1 MKKSIKRVL
10 RFLVLICITN
20 PLNSFAESSLPPVVS
35 FNIGKTNGSKP
46 GTLDYY
52 WKDGVLIGF
61 TVNSP
66 YGLRIRKV
74 FINPN
79 VNFGYSYLPA
89 KKNVLFP
96 IESFGNYG
104 QELITANSTGLITVI
119 CNLSFTVFPE
129 RSRFAPYFYFGLGYL
144 KRSNLVF
151 ESNSPLYESV
161 NKKYDPRLALSFGLG
176 CSIRLKNNI
185 SLLFDMG
192 YIGTNDDRLSTTTW
206 PVKIGLGIN

>member
-1 MKKSIKRVL
+1 MKKLIKRVL

-20 PLNSFAESSLPPVVS
+20 PLNSYAESSLPPVVS

-79 VNFGYSYLPA
+79 VNFGYSHLQP
-89 KKNVLFP
+89 KKNVVFP
-96 IESFGNYG
+96 IKSFGNYG
-104 QELITANSTGLITVI
+104 QELITANSTRLITLI
-119 CNLSFTVFPE
+119 CNLSFTIFPSK
-129 RSRFAPYFYFGLGYL
+129 SRFAPYFYFGLGYL
-144 KRSNLVF
+144 KRSNLIF

-161 NKKYDPRLALSFGLG
+161 NVKYDPQLTTSFGLG
-176 CSIRLKNNI
+176 CLIRFKNNLY
-185 SLLFDMG
+185 LLFDIG
-192 YIGTNDDRLSTTTW
+192 YLGDRFSTTMW
-206 PVKIGLGIN
+206 PLKIGLGIN